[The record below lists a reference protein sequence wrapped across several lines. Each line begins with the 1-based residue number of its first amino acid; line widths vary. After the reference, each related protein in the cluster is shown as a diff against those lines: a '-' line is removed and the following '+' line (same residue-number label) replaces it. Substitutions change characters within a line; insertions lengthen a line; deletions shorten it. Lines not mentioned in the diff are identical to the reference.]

1 MKRHKTAAILAL
13 ALVAVLLATAC
24 QEAQKTADLRVTLD
38 DSIDRTLVPK
48 DPEEFKVVKYRIT
61 CQARG
66 GGDPITLD
74 TIRSSIVFQGLPLG
88 TYDISATG
96 RNESGQDIVSGSS
109 EFNLTGSNTSA
120 TIVLNR
126 LIGSGHISITFTW
139 DMDLVGKPS
148 VHVTLTPM
156 DGQEGNTIEKTLEV
170 SGSSATFTANDL
182 PSGSYRLTAK
192 LMDKGVSVAGCVEAV
207 RIADKS
213 TVSAEIPFN
222 LDKLPSSP
230 GNITLE
236 NQAGIPIACTIEGVE
251 EGQTVQAQQE
261 LEVDLVTDGL
271 EEMSVQVEW
280 YLDGSPV
287 GSGRSITLT
296 PQPGQHRLDVVA
308 STDKLGSSGSTTIKF
323 EAALLGDI
331 GVPVMGGRVT
341 EAGVDGLSLSGD
353 MVMDFLVDGNL
364 MIVDNDANRIQ
375 TCAIVRNTLR
385 LDGSQEIEDDIV
397 VAASIAGTSRIGFAT
412 LDNRI
417 AMYEY
422 SSGTGRFSEIAET
435 QCISDDGK
443 VFFDDIY
450 GISRKA
456 PGDNMF
462 AVFGFLRI
470 EGYDSFTNAVSQH
483 DWEDLEN
490 FKASFQQI
498 DSKVKDSYDVF
509 GVHHSGDDA
518 IMIDLQTRRAFAYF
532 QHLDRDDRFDSI
544 YGELPQIGN
553 PTAVTVLPS
562 SGRNILRMVV
572 ADDDRFLIYE
582 GDKDGKSS
590 DGFTYRE
597 SMIRPEGSGLESVR
611 FILNATDTFLYVL
624 NQGNDSISTYSVSS
638 EGRLTYKA
646 MTELGFSPVDA
657 VLSPDGGYMAV
668 YGTGGEFAIL
678 RIRTGI
684 SGQS

>member
-13 ALVAVLLATAC
+13 ALVALLLATAC

-61 CQARG
+61 CQARE

-139 DMDLVGKPS
+139 DKDLVGKPS

-156 DGQEGNTIEKTLEV
+156 DGQEGNTIEKTLEA

-544 YGELPQIGN
+544 YGEQVVGRLHVQGVDDPPRRQRPGVGQVHPERDGHVPLRPQPGQRFD
-553 PTAVTVLPS
+553 LHLF
-562 SGRNILRMVV
+562 GQRRRQ
-572 ADDDRFLIYE
+572 ADIQGDDRAGLFSGGCGAVARRRLHGRLRHRRRIRHPQ
-582 GDKDGKSS
+582 DPH
-590 DGFTYRE
+590 RHL
-597 SMIRPEGSGLESVR
+597 RPELKTS
-611 FILNATDTFLYVL
+611 A
-624 NQGNDSISTYSVSS
+624 DSFSCLPAV
-638 EGRLTYKA
+638 GRRAL
-646 MTELGFSPVDA
+646 
-657 VLSPDGGYMAV
+657 
-668 YGTGGEFAIL
+668 
-678 RIRTGI
+678 
-684 SGQS
+684 

>member
-139 DMDLVGKPS
+139 DKELVGKPS

-156 DGQEGNTIEKTLEV
+156 DGQEGNTIEKTLEA

-397 VAASIAGTSRIGFAT
+397 VVDDCPRVEVGGV
-412 LDNRI
+412 LDV
-417 AMYEY
+417 ALLPVAVECY
-422 SSGTGRFSEIAET
+422 
-435 QCISDDGK
+435 IS
-443 VFFDDIY
+443 
-450 GISRKA
+450 
-456 PGDNMF
+456 
-462 AVFGFLRI
+462 
-470 EGYDSFTNAVSQH
+470 VS
-483 DWEDLEN
+483 
-490 FKASFQQI
+490 
-498 DSKVKDSYDVF
+498 
-509 GVHHSGDDA
+509 
-518 IMIDLQTRRAFAYF
+518 
-532 QHLDRDDRFDSI
+532 
-544 YGELPQIGN
+544 
-553 PTAVTVLPS
+553 
-562 SGRNILRMVV
+562 V
-572 ADDDRFLIYE
+572 ADDHGEVHPCVCRAIAGVAPVAEDVAAAGLGGIGCEILRFRAAAPHLIARGLLAVFVHIAASDE
-582 GDKDGKSS
+582 SLPVFQLIHADPARDGQVVVGAEVEVGVRGDDHILVLAVEFEPMLGFLLCYGRTAETHESDGK
-590 DGFTYRE
+590 E
-597 SMIRPEGSGLESVR
+597 V
-611 FILNATDTFLYVL
+611 TF
-624 NQGNDSISTYSVSS
+624 
-638 EGRLTYKA
+638 
-646 MTELGFSPVDA
+646 
-657 VLSPDGGYMAV
+657 
-668 YGTGGEFAIL
+668 
-678 RIRTGI
+678 
-684 SGQS
+684 